1 MSTANAFPATATAT
15 TDAPTTRQPRRRT
28 TELALLVLALILGAA
43 AWVNVDLAVYDRL
56 PPNLV
61 PVGLTVTALVLV
73 AHLAVRVLAPY
84 ADPVLL
90 PAVVMLNLLGLVMIH
105 RIDLA
110 DEVRAARNNSPPPTP
125 EAVAQLTWTA
135 IGVLLFVLVLLV
147 VRDHR
152 KLQRYTYTFGLAGLV
167 LLLLPLVPGIGA
179 TINGATLW
187 VRLGPLSFQ
196 PAELAKI
203 CLTIF
208 FAGYLVVTRDSL
220 ALVRT
225 KVLGIE
231 FPRGRDLGPLLVAWL
246 VSLGVLVFER
256 DLGTSLLFFG
266 LFVSLLYV
274 ATQRR
279 SWLVLGALLFIAGAT
294 FAYFAFGHVRVRVQ
308 VWLDPF
314 AYASD
319 QGFQIVQSIFGLASG
334 GLLGTGWGQG
344 YPQFVPYAD
353 SDFIISSFGEE
364 LGLTGLTAMLV
375 LYAVIV
381 SRGLRTSVACRDP
394 FGTLVA
400 AGLSIVLALQVFVVV
415 GGVTRLIPLT
425 GLTTPFLSAGGS
437 ALVANW
443 MMVALLL
450 RISDTARRPEPV
462 VAPPDEALTQVVKL

>member
-1 MSTANAFPATATAT
+1 MSLTAGAALG
-15 TDAPTTRQPRRRT
+15 TRQPTRRT
-28 TELALLVLALILGAA
+28 TELLLLIGALVVGGF
-43 AWVNVDLAVYDRL
+43 AWVNTDLAVLDSW
-56 PPNLV
+56 PPHFWA
-61 PVGLTVTALVLV
+61 VGGAVALGFLA
-73 AHLAVRVLAPY
+73 AHLAVRFLAPY

-90 PAVVMLNLLGLVMIH
+90 PAVATLNLLGISMIH
-105 RIDLA
+105 RLDLA
-110 DEVRAARNNSPPPTP
+110 AEQRAARAGSPMPQP
-125 EAVAQLTWTA
+125 EAVAQLTWTSLGIVLFVA
-135 IGVLLFVLVLLV
+135 VLLI

-152 KLQRYTYTFGLAGLV
+152 KLQRYTYTFGLLGLV
-167 LLLLPLVPGIGA
+167 LLLLPLVPGLGA

-187 VRLGPLSFQ
+187 IRVGPLSFQ

-203 CLTIF
+203 VLTLF

-225 KVLGIE
+225 KVLGLE

-274 ATQRR
+274 ATHRR
-279 SWLVLGALLFIAGAT
+279 SWLVLGFVLFVTGAT
-294 FAYFAFGHVRVRVQ
+294 LAYFAFGHVRLRVQ

-314 AYASD
+314 AYQSD
-319 QGFQIVQSIFGLASG
+319 QGYQVVQALFGLASG
-334 GLLGTGWGQG
+334 GILGAGWGQG
-344 YPQFVPYAD
+344 YPQFVPYAN

-364 LGLTGLTAMLV
+364 IGLTGLTAMLV
-375 LYAVIV
+375 IYAIV
-381 SRGLRTSVACRDP
+381 VERGLRTSVACKDP
-394 FGTLVA
+394 YGTLVA
-400 AGLSIVLALQVFVVV
+400 AGLSIVLALQVFVTV

-425 GLTTPFLSAGGS
+425 GLTTPFLAAGGS

-450 RISDTARRPEPV
+450 RISNTARRPDLV
-462 VAPPDEALTQVVKL
+462 LAPPDEALTQVVKL